1 MKAPATKSLPS
12 RAKRWWA
19 DCDKGGKLAV
29 LIVLGIL
36 LATLA
41 WLKWGDDPW
50 RHGLPQA
57 YFAGKK
63 LDTQNSIVLGLWFGA
78 AINAVIATALLA
90 TSCWWAR
97 QPNRI
102 EPPQRPPL
110 PQWSRRLFWWGL
122 AAALLAAAWVRA
134 PRLEHSFWNDEE
146 LAFRHFL
153 WGRNIVTDSGNLKFE
168 PVSWQHTLFTTGSG
182 NNHVTQTVQSRLAH
196 GLWKKFF
203 HREGDSPFKESVI
216 RLPPFIN
223 GLLGIAALAL
233 LLRLAG
239 YPLAGAT
246 AAWILALN
254 PWHLRYSVEARGYAD
269 LMLLIPL
276 TFICL
281 LLALRSGQWRWW
293 LGYGL
298 FQSLYL
304 LSFAGAIYVAM
315 AQNLIVLAV
324 VIKRHQAIHFWRWT
338 VSTAIGAT
346 LFIQIMTPMAIRIAI
361 YMETHKH
368 NNFPITLAHLQ
379 DLWAHLVFGSQW
391 KTQAAPNLYNGLS
404 VEIYQSAHP
413 ATLPL
418 MTFVIPTL
426 VTIGTLGALVKGRE
440 LWLFVCTLLGAL
452 ALTALHNATADL
464 TYYIWYAIYL
474 VLGFALALG
483 FVPEL
488 VAGGWKSLKKNH
500 SPSASVALPIATAIL
515 IVTGYGWMTSP
526 SLAQVR
532 DFERHPMKAAV
543 EVVRGNAPALAAANS
558 NTLTCSIGSGSP
570 QIQTYDPWVR
580 PVKEQVDFDGL
591 LKDARQSGKPLFV
604 YACSPLRVQREFP
617 GAWEQLEN
625 NQLFEKVI
633 YLKGLEE
640 FWSLQIYRFK
650 MAP

>member
-1 MKAPATKSLPS
+1 M
-12 RAKRWWA
+12 
-19 DCDKGGKLAV
+19 
-29 LIVLGIL
+29 LGIL
-36 LATLA
+36 LATLT

-57 YFAGKK
+57 YFAGEQ
-63 LDTQNSIVLGLWFGA
+63 LDAQDSIILGLWFGA
-78 AINAVIATALLA
+78 AINAVIATVLLVSA
-90 TSCWWAR
+90 YWWAR
-97 QPNRI
+97 QPSRNI
-102 EPPQRPPL
+102 ELPPRPL
-110 PQWSRRLFWWGL
+110 PPRWSRRLFWWGL
-122 AAALLAAAWVRA
+122 AAALLTAAWIRA

-153 WGRNIVTDSGNLKFE
+153 WGRNVVKDPGKLEFK

-182 NNHVTQTVQSRLAH
+182 NNHVTQTVQSRLFH
-196 GLWKKFF
+196 ELWKKFF

-233 LLRLAG
+233 LLHLAG
-239 YPLAGAT
+239 HPLAGAT

-276 TFICL
+276 AFICL
-281 LLALRSGQWRWW
+281 LLALRSGKWRWW

-304 LSFAGAIYVAM
+304 LSFAGAVYLAM

-324 VIKRHQAIHFWRWT
+324 IIKRHQPIHFWRWT
-338 VSTAIGAT
+338 VGTAIGAM
-346 LFIQIMTPMAIRIAI
+346 LFIQIMAPMSINIAV
-361 YMETHKH
+361 YMETHKQD
-368 NNFPITLAHLQ
+368 NFPITLAHLQ

-391 KTQAAPNLYNGLS
+391 KAQAAPDLYNGLS
-404 VEIYQSAHP
+404 FDMYQSTHP
-413 ATLPL
+413 ATLLL
-418 MTFVIPTL
+418 MVFVIPTL
-426 VTIGTLGALVKGRE
+426 VTIGVLGVLVKSRE
-440 LWLFVCTLLGAL
+440 LRLFVCALLGAIGL
-452 ALTALHNATADL
+452 IGLHNATADL
-464 TYYIWYAIYL
+464 TFYIWYAIYL

-488 VAGGWKSLKKNH
+488 VADGWNNLKKNH
-500 SPSASVALPIATAIL
+500 PRSGSGALPIATAIL
-515 IVTGYGWMTSP
+515 IVAGYGWMTKP
-526 SLAQVR
+526 SLARVR
-532 DFERHPMKAAV
+532 NFERHPMKATV
-543 EVVRGNAPALAAANS
+543 EFVRGDAPALAEDNL

-580 PVKEQVDFDGL
+580 PIKEQGDFDKL
-591 LKDARQSGKPLFV
+591 LADVRQSGKPFFV

-625 NQLFEKVI
+625 NQLFEKVK

-640 FWSLQIYRFK
+640 FWSFQIYRLK
-650 MAP
+650 TP